1 MFKVIYKIWKY
12 ELCTSHPKPHLVESW
27 ERLLRSFWLEC
38 WDECKFKMLD
48 LTEQCFNQRNG
59 TPMFMGVYEAPLRIM
74 SLPTSRKWDE
84 WAYTARIFIISH
96 NRSRGR
102 CSKQSSLWLHHLESS
117 VLLWLHCVG
126 RGWPSPLAVSEHH
139 FQTWNYPVEECACF
153 LLFLFFEKV
162 ENSSRSPQKTC
173 PHISLARSGP
183 RAHS

>member
-1 MFKVIYKIWKY
+1 
-12 ELCTSHPKPHLVESW
+12 
-27 ERLLRSFWLEC
+27 
-38 WDECKFKMLD
+38 MLD

-59 TPMFMGVYEAPLRIM
+59 TPMFLGVDEAPLRIT

-84 WAYTARIFIISH
+84 WAYTVRIFIISH

-102 CSKQSSLWLHHLESS
+102 CSKQSSLWLHPLESS
-117 VLLWLHCVG
+117 FLLWLHCVG

-183 RAHS
+183 RAHSYMNHS